1 MTKATENTNTLADT
15 KSRSFGLAF
24 LIAVC
29 VGLMF
34 GGLKLW
40 QWMMDEQK
48 TPIQQIQVTGNIKY
62 IDEAVLTALIR
73 AQNKASFFALNID
86 DVHRQVVSQP
96 WIYQAS
102 VRKKWPNTLQ
112 VFVVEQDPV
121 AYWNNDLL
129 LNAQG
134 QPFAGKVKL
143 INLPELYGP
152 NGAEKTALS
161 GLNSMRLLLKNQNMD
176 VKSLILTE
184 RFAWQVILDN
194 GIQLNLGRQEF
205 INRLQRFV
213 NLYPLLERQGK
224 PIKYVDL
231 RYDTGAAVGWQ
242 V

>member
-29 VGLMF
+29 VGLIF
-34 GGLKLW
+34 GGLQLW

-143 INLPELYGP
+143 TNLPELYGP

>member
-1 MTKATENTNTLADT
+1 MIENIEQTDT
-15 KSRSFGLAF
+15 VNDARGRSFGLAF
-24 LIAVC
+24 LLFVC
-29 VGLMF
+29 FGLA
-34 GGLKLW
+34 LTALELW

-48 TPIQQIQVTGNIKY
+48 TPIHQIQISGKTNY
-62 IDEAVLTALIR
+62 IDEALLSAVIR
-73 AQNKASFFALNID
+73 EQNKESFFAVDINE
-86 DVHRQVVSQP
+86 VHQQVIAQP

-112 VFVVEQDPV
+112 VFVVEQEPV
-121 AYWNNDLL
+121 AHWNNDLL
-129 LNAQG
+129 INTQG
-134 QPFAGKVKL
+134 QPFAGKVKFAG
-143 INLPELYGP
+143 LPELYGP

-161 GLNSMRLLLKNQNMD
+161 GLNSMRLLLKSQNMD

-184 RFAWQVILDN
+184 RFAWQVTLNN

>member
-1 MTKATENTNTLADT
+1 MHETPAHTS
-15 KSRSFGLAF
+15 SRSIGIIF

-29 VGLMF
+29 LGLAWASF
-34 GGLKLW
+34 VLW
-40 QWMMDEQK
+40 QWMMDAQR
-48 TPIQQIQVTGNIKY
+48 TPIHVIEVSGKTQY
-62 IDEAVLTALIR
+62 IDNQALVRYIR
-73 AQNKASFFALNID
+73 SKNTASFFAVDIN
-86 DVHRQVVSQP
+86 DVHRDVVAQP

-112 VFVVEQDPV
+112 VFIVEQQPV
-121 AYWNNDLL
+121 AQWNSDLL

-134 QPFAGKVKL
+134 QPFAGDVVL
-143 INLPELYGP
+143 PGLPELFGP

-161 GLNSMRLLLKNQNMD
+161 GLNSMRMLLKNQKMD
-176 VKSLILTE
+176 VQSLILTE
-184 RFAWQVILDN
+184 RFAWQVTLDN
-194 GIQLNLGRQEF
+194 GIQLNLGRHEF

-213 NLYPLLERQGK
+213 NLYPLLKREGR

>member
-1 MTKATENTNTLADT
+1 MTDSTQHTNPVAAARA
-15 KSRSFGLAF
+15 RSFGLAF
-24 LIAVC
+24 LLAVC
-29 VGLMF
+29 FGLAL
-34 GGLKLW
+34 GGLQLW
-40 QWMMDEQK
+40 QWMMDAQK
-48 TPIQQIQVTGNIKY
+48 TPIHQIQITGKTEY
-62 IDEAVLTALIR
+62 IDEALLSEVIR

-86 DVHRQVVSQP
+86 DVHQQVVSQP

-121 AYWNNDLL
+121 AHWNNDLL
-129 LNAQG
+129 INAQG

-143 INLPELYGP
+143 ADLPELYGP

-161 GLNSMRLLLKNQNMD
+161 GLNSMRLLLKSQGMD

-184 RFAWQVILDN
+184 RFAWQVTLDN

>member
-1 MTKATENTNTLADT
+1 MHETPAHTS
-15 KSRSFGLAF
+15 SRSIGVIF

-29 VGLMF
+29 LGLAWASF
-34 GGLKLW
+34 VLW
-40 QWMMDEQK
+40 QWMMDAQR
-48 TPIQQIQVTGNIKY
+48 TPIHVIEVSGKTQY
-62 IDEAVLTALIR
+62 IDNQALVRYIR
-73 AQNKASFFALNID
+73 SKNTASFFAVDIN
-86 DVHRQVVSQP
+86 DVHRDVVAQP

-112 VFVVEQDPV
+112 VFIVEQQPV
-121 AYWNNDLL
+121 AQWNSDLL

-134 QPFAGKVKL
+134 QPFAGDVVL
-143 INLPELYGP
+143 PGLPELFGP

-161 GLNSMRLLLKNQNMD
+161 GLNSMRMLLKNQKMD
-176 VKSLILTE
+176 VQSLILTE
-184 RFAWQVILDN
+184 RFAWQVTLDN
-194 GIQLNLGRQEF
+194 GIQLNLGRHEF

-213 NLYPLLERQGK
+213 NLYPLLKREGR

>member
-1 MTKATENTNTLADT
+1 M
-15 KSRSFGLAF
+15 
-24 LIAVC
+24 
-29 VGLMF
+29 
-34 GGLKLW
+34 
-40 QWMMDEQK
+40 
-48 TPIQQIQVTGNIKY
+48 
-62 IDEAVLTALIR
+62 
-73 AQNKASFFALNID
+73 
-86 DVHRQVVSQP
+86 HRQVVSQP

-143 INLPELYGP
+143 TNLPELYGP

>member
-1 MTKATENTNTLADT
+1 MHETPEHTS
-15 KSRSFGLAF
+15 SRSIGVIL

-29 VGLMF
+29 
-34 GGLKLW
+34 LW
-40 QWMMDEQK
+40 LAWASFVLCQCMMDAQR
-48 TPIQQIQVTGNIKY
+48 TPIHVIEVSGKTQY
-62 IDEAVLTALIR
+62 IDNQALVRYIR
-73 AQNKASFFALNID
+73 SKNTASFFAVDIN
-86 DVHRQVVSQP
+86 DVHRDVVAQP

-112 VFVVEQDPV
+112 VFIVEQQPV
-121 AYWNNDLL
+121 AQWNSDLL

-134 QPFAGKVKL
+134 QPFAGDVVL
-143 INLPELYGP
+143 PGLPELFGP

-161 GLNSMRLLLKNQNMD
+161 GLNSMRMLLKNQKMD
-176 VKSLILTE
+176 VQSLILTE
-184 RFAWQVILDN
+184 RFAWQVTLDN
-194 GIQLNLGRQEF
+194 GIQLNLGRHEF

-213 NLYPLLERQGK
+213 NLYPLLKREGR